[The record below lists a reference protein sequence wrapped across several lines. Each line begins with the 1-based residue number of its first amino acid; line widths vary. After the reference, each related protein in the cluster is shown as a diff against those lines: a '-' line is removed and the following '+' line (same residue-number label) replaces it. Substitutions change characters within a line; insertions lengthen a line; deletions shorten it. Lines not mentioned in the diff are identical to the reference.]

1 VTLPSSGERGFAI
14 GFGTKTETTAGD
26 YRWNH
31 TNMVKLLRC
40 GPRQQLRALGFLD
53 LLVSAQH
60 AGRALDDH
68 APPFGKLTLV
78 TSRPSAT
85 LDSRLQLSLS
95 ERMVIG
101 SPAEVMVS
109 QGYNV
114 VGAPW
119 SADADCG
126 VARRRPM
133 ACPLPR
139 GQVWQGVPR
148 GARRYPRDPA
158 KESML

>member
-1 VTLPSSGERGFAI
+1 MTLPSSGERGFAI
-14 GFGTKTETTAGD
+14 GFGTKTETRAGD

-40 GPRQQLRALGFLD
+40 GPRQQLRAFGSLD

-95 ERMVIG
+95 GRMVIG
-101 SPAEVMVS
+101 SPAEVMVPKVTTLL
-109 QGYNV
+109 GRR
-114 VGAPW
+114 GAPMRTAVW
-119 SADADCG
+119 QGGDQWR
-126 VARRRPM
+126 VQ
-133 ACPLPR
+133 CPLPR
-139 GQVWQGVPR
+139 GQVWQRHPANRVGRR
-148 GARRYPRDPA
+148 GPA
-158 KESML
+158 IRL